1 MQANNPATY
10 PGAGVFNIAT
20 GSVVSGSGAAIEVV
34 GDGWYR
40 ISIAGVSEQ
49 TAGTFF
55 NFSLSANGTDFSY
68 TGDGTSGIYIFGAQ
82 LSDSA
87 SVDPYVYQPVAAPA
101 STAYYGPRFDYDPVT
116 LAPKGLLIEE
126 QRTQLLLRSEEF
138 DNATWVKG
146 SGTSVTANATV
157 APDGTSTADALSDS
171 AISSQFQTNQSAQY
185 LVAGQAYA
193 FSVYAKANGRD
204 RIVLSVYGG
213 AAGRYFTA
221 VFNLATVS
229 VTLTNAGA
237 AGTYI
242 GSSIQDAGNGWYRCS
257 LIGSVAAV
265 GTNQTFIWLTDTD
278 SPTINIAGQPN
289 LYLGN
294 GTGVYLWGGQVEQGA
309 FSTSYIPTVAS
320 QVTRAADNAS
330 MIGNNFARWY
340 TQGDGTIYQQF
351 TALGISANDRFSV
364 LLSVDTVP
372 STNAIH
378 LRNFNGTN
386 VAQVWQNS
394 VNQVSSTVTPSV
406 VAGAVNKLAFAL
418 KTDNFAAS
426 KNGNTA
432 VTDTSGGLPVG
443 LLRLDFPASG
453 CNTIARFAYY
463 NRRLADSEL
472 QGITA

>member
-1 MQANNPATY
+1 
-10 PGAGVFNIAT
+10 
-20 GSVVSGSGAAIEVV
+20 
-34 GDGWYR
+34 
-40 ISIAGVSEQ
+40 
-49 TAGTFF
+49 
-55 NFSLSANGTDFSY
+55 
-68 TGDGTSGIYIFGAQ
+68 
-82 LSDSA
+82 
-87 SVDPYVYQPVAAPA
+87 
-101 STAYYGPRFDYDPVT
+101 
-116 LAPKGLLIEE
+116 LLIEE
-126 QRTQLLLRSEEF
+126 QRTNLVLRSEEF

-171 AISSQFQTNQSAQY
+171 AILSQFQTNQSAQY

-213 AAGRYFTA
+213 AVGRYFTA

-265 GTNQTFIWLTDTD
+265 ATNQTFIWLTDTD
-278 SPTINIAGQPN
+278 SPTINIVGQPN

-294 GTGVYLWGGQVEQGA
+294 GTGVYLWGAQVEQGS
-309 FSTSYIPTVAS
+309 FSTSYIPSVAS

-340 TQGDGTIYQQF
+340 NQTEGSFFAEFRPATSTYGANRNIFLASDGTI
-351 TALGISANDRFSV
+351 S
-364 LLSVDTVP
+364 
-372 STNAIH
+372 
-378 LRNFNGTN
+378 NFNGFRYTGSGG
-386 VAQVWQNS
+386 QTSMNS
-394 VNQVSSTVTPSV
+394 VIAGSTQASISTGVFVGGVSYKM
-406 VAGAVNKLAFAL
+406 AGAYKVDDFAVSR
-418 KTDNFAAS
+418 DA
-426 KNGNTA
+426 GG
-432 VTDTSGGLPVG
+432 VVVDTSGNVPVVTQAEISSLAGGGLTTQHIS
-443 LLRLDFPASG
+443 R
-453 CNTIARFAYY
+453 IAYF
-463 NRRLADSEL
+463 NRRLANTEL